1 MHVFFPPYLETIL
14 AEMQPL
20 EGVDE
25 LFSFFFSCLSSFSL
39 MSFTVDLPLKAR
51 LCLCPPTISDLL
63 KPYELDG
70 SQGLS
75 AGAL

>member
-1 MHVFFPPYLETIL
+1 
-14 AEMQPL
+14 MQPV

-25 LFSFFFSCLSSFSL
+25 LFLCLSSLSHVFHCG
-39 MSFTVDLPLKAR
+39 FTLKGSTF
-51 LCLCPPTISDLL
+51 LCPPTISDLL